1 MLTVL
6 LVLGV
11 IYLLVSGQSR
21 LSAIGKGLGEGTKAF
36 RKAWHESDQ
45 PPAEQRAVV
54 VVSVQPNDAPS
65 ASPDES
71 EVEQT
76 SAAPHKNVAAVAPDV
91 DSGETPGTAHERR

>member
-1 MLTVL
+1 MLTIL

-11 IYLLVSGQSR
+11 IYLLVNGQNR

-36 RKAWHESDQ
+36 RKAWHESER

-54 VVSVQPNDAPS
+54 LVSVQPNEPTRADAETEEVS
-65 ASPDES
+65 ATAEK
-71 EVEQT
+71 T
-76 SAAPHKNVAAVAPDV
+76 VAAVAPEP